1 MMKKLLAIVMAM
13 FVCVAV
19 VKADNEVPVTV
30 NELPATAQTFINTHF
45 KDKKVALAKK
55 ETGFFELSYDV
66 IFTDGNKLEFDRN
79 GNWKEVNCKY
89 SSVPAAVV
97 PQQISDYVKA
107 NYAGI
112 NILSIEKD
120 DREYEVRLANRVE
133 LTFTLQFQLLD
144 IDMD

>member
-1 MMKKLLAIVMAM
+1 MRKLLAIVMAM

>member
-1 MMKKLLAIVMAM
+1 MKKLLAIVMAM

-89 SSVPAAVV
+89 SSVPAAVI

>member
-1 MMKKLLAIVMAM
+1 M

-89 SSVPAAVV
+89 SSVPAAVI

>member
-1 MMKKLLAIVMAM
+1 MKKLLAIVMAM
-13 FVCVAV
+13 LVCVAV

>member
-1 MMKKLLAIVMAM
+1 MKKLLAIVMAM

-45 KDKKVALAKK
+45 KGKKVALAKK

>member
-1 MMKKLLAIVMAM
+1 M

>member
-1 MMKKLLAIVMAM
+1 MKKLLAIVMAM

-19 VKADNEVPVTV
+19 VKADNEGPVTV

>member
-1 MMKKLLAIVMAM
+1 MKKLLAIVMAM

-19 VKADNEVPVTV
+19 VKADNEVPVTL

>member
-1 MMKKLLAIVMAM
+1 MRKLLAIVMAM

-30 NELPATAQTFINTHF
+30 KELPATAQTFINTHF

>member
-1 MMKKLLAIVMAM
+1 MKKLLAIVMAM

-66 IFTDGNKLEFDRN
+66 IFTDGNKLEFDRH

>member
-1 MMKKLLAIVMAM
+1 MKKLLAIVMAM

-30 NELPATAQTFINTHF
+30 KELPATAQTFINTHF

>member
-1 MMKKLLAIVMAM
+1 MKKLLAIVMAM

-112 NILSIEKD
+112 HILSIEKD

>member
-1 MMKKLLAIVMAM
+1 MKKLLAIVMAM

-30 NELPATAQTFINTHF
+30 NELPVTAQTFINTHF

>member
-1 MMKKLLAIVMAM
+1 MKKLLAIVMAM

-30 NELPATAQTFINTHF
+30 DERPATAQTFINTHF

>member
-1 MMKKLLAIVMAM
+1 MKKLLAIVMAM

-45 KDKKVALAKK
+45 KDKKIALAKK

>member
-1 MMKKLLAIVMAM
+1 MKKLLAFVMAM

>member
-1 MMKKLLAIVMAM
+1 MKKLLAILMAM

>member
-1 MMKKLLAIVMAM
+1 MKKLLAIVMAM

-30 NELPATAQTFINTHF
+30 NELPTTAQTFINTHF

>member
-1 MMKKLLAIVMAM
+1 MKKLLAIVMAM

-112 NILSIEKD
+112 IILSIEKD

>member
-1 MMKKLLAIVMAM
+1 MKKLLAIVMAM

-45 KDKKVALAKK
+45 KDTKVALAKK

>member
-1 MMKKLLAIVMAM
+1 MKKLLAVVMAM

>member
-1 MMKKLLAIVMAM
+1 MKKLLAIVMAM

-97 PQQISDYVKA
+97 PQQISDYVEA

>member
-1 MMKKLLAIVMAM
+1 MKKLLAIVMAM
-13 FVCVAV
+13 FVCVAA

>member
-1 MMKKLLAIVMAM
+1 MKKLLAIVMAM